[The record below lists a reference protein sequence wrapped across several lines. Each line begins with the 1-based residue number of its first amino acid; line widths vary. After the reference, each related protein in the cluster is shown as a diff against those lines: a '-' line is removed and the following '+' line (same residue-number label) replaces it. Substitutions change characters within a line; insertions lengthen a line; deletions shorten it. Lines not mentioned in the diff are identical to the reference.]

1 MQKIYSSSQELEM
14 EKAFL
19 LTFAIA
25 CMPVHTQ
32 GINTTFQRINV
43 TFQNNSKSH
52 NISGLTNK
60 TLSDGLNFS
69 CKWNFNFKI
78 VQVAVAG
85 IFMLSGL
92 VILTVGMYR
101 FEFLFI

>member
-1 MQKIYSSSQELEM
+1 M

-19 LTFAIA
+19 LTFAMA
-25 CMPVHTQ
+25 CIPVYTQ
-32 GINTTFQRINV
+32 GINMTL
-43 TFQNNSKSH
+43 QNNSKSH
-52 NISGLTNK
+52 NISGLTNQ
-60 TLSDGLNFS
+60 TLSKGINFS

-78 VQVAVAG
+78 VPVAVAG

-101 FEFLFI
+101 FD